1 MPRVL
6 GAVDE
11 SPWQG
16 EGQPP
21 KEGGGWVRGCVCVR
35 GAGRWGGRGG
45 GKGGHGVRGGEG
57 EKERMSKRE
66 RKKEKSGGW
75 RRGVEWGNPAPQSS
89 RAQRPTPGGEGG
101 APHVIQANAEGAT
114 WQCDP
119 LPLPAGDDPQGRG
132 ELKRR
137 HFNCGQQWA
146 EEALSE
152 HPRPAGRGCGHC
164 CPWHWLGRM
173 QHPPPPHGRPVPERH
188 EGKGGR
194 GEV

>member
-1 MPRVL
+1 
-6 GAVDE
+6 
-11 SPWQG
+11 
-16 EGQPP
+16 
-21 KEGGGWVRGCVCVR
+21 
-35 GAGRWGGRGG
+35 
-45 GKGGHGVRGGEG
+45 
-57 EKERMSKRE
+57 MSKRE

-75 RRGVEWGNPAPQSS
+75 RRGVERGDPAPQSS

-173 QHPPPPHGRPVPERH
+173 QRPPPSMVDPYLSDTREREAGGGCGEGEIQRGWGR
-188 EGKGGR
+188 GGR
-194 GEV
+194 RAVRMDGHGASSASCPSPPPSQ